1 MSRVD
6 LIVPDIGSAH
16 DVDVV
21 DVLVKP
27 GDVVEV
33 DTPLVTLETDKASMD
48 VPSTSAGTVAEV
60 LLKRGDKASAG
71 TVIARVETNSQ
82 AGAGAPA
89 DGKGGDAKAPAAA
102 ALSSGQEATFA
113 ESFDAEELER
123 TVTQPILKQGGAPP
137 ASSGNGA
144 AQPAP
149 ARVEPVSAPRP
160 AAAAAG
166 SAIAADARQESAG
179 DTVRMPIPDLS
190 RLGRGDVE
198 FNRST
203 QLLVLGSGPGGYTAA
218 FRAADLGMQVTL
230 VERWSNLGGVCLNV
244 GCIPSKALLHAAK
257 VIEDAEA
264 MSEHGIA
271 FGAPAL
277 DLEKLREWQGGIVKK
292 LTGGLR
298 LLAKQRKV
306 DVVHGTGRFVSAN
319 VLEVMSNSGSERI
332 HFDQCIIAVGSEPV
346 RLPGLPADPRIMDST
361 DALTLPEFSGGLLVI
376 GGGIIGLEMACVY
389 DALGSRVSVVELTPQ
404 LIPGCDLDL
413 VRPLERRI
421 RGRYEQILLGTKV
434 TKVEA
439 LSEGLRVTFEGEKAP
454 APTVFERV
462 LVAVGRAPN
471 GKTIAADVAGVKV
484 SDRGFIPVDKQMRTN
499 IPHIFAI
506 GDVASMPMLAHKAM
520 HEAKVAAEVAAGE
533 TRAFDARAIPSV
545 AYTDPEIAWVGL
557 TETEAKAQNI
567 PYKKGTFPWAA
578 SGRSLSIGR
587 DEGFTKM
594 LFDPDTHRVL
604 GGGVVGTNAGELIS
618 EIAFA
623 LETGSDAADVGLT
636 IHPHPTLSETVAA
649 AADAFE
655 GTLTDLY
662 IPKK

>member
-6 LIVPDIGSAH
+6 LVVPDMGSAH

-48 VPSTSAGTVAEV
+48 VPSTSAGKIAEV

-71 TVIARVETNSQ
+71 TVIARVDTNSQ
-82 AGAGAPA
+82 GAQAAPA
-89 DGKGGDAKAPAAA
+89 DAKGPAVTDAGA
-102 ALSSGQEATFA
+102 EATFA

-123 TVTQPILKQGGAPP
+123 TVTQPVLKQVAPPP

-144 AQPAP
+144 EQPASRAAP
-149 ARVEPVSAPRP
+149 APGAARQ
-160 AAAAAG
+160 AAASATPGTAASG
-166 SAIAADARQESAG
+166 AAPPLAARQESAG

-190 RLGRGDVE
+190 RLERGEVE

-218 FRAADLGMQVTL
+218 FRAADLGMQVTM

-257 VIEDAEA
+257 VIEEAES

-277 DLEKLREWQGGIVKK
+277 DLEKLREWQGSIVKK

-298 LLAKQRKV
+298 LLSKQRKV
-306 DVVHGTGRFVSAN
+306 DVVQGTGRFVSPN

-332 HFDQCIIAVGSEPV
+332 RFDQCIIAVGSEAI
-346 RLPGLPADPRIMDST
+346 RLPGMPADPRIMDST

-404 LIPGCDLDL
+404 LIPGCDPDL

-454 APTVFERV
+454 APTMFERV
-462 LVAVGRAPN
+462 LVAVGRVPN
-471 GKTIAADVAGVKV
+471 GKTI
-484 SDRGFIPVDKQMRTN
+484 
-499 IPHIFAI
+499 
-506 GDVASMPMLAHKAM
+506 
-520 HEAKVAAEVAAGE
+520 
-533 TRAFDARAIPSV
+533 
-545 AYTDPEIAWVGL
+545 
-557 TETEAKAQNI
+557 
-567 PYKKGTFPWAA
+567 
-578 SGRSLSIGR
+578 
-587 DEGFTKM
+587 
-594 LFDPDTHRVL
+594 
-604 GGGVVGTNAGELIS
+604 
-618 EIAFA
+618 
-623 LETGSDAADVGLT
+623 
-636 IHPHPTLSETVAA
+636 

-662 IPKK
+662 IPRK